1 MKMNVAVLSLLLG
14 VAGSGSFAAAPSPEL
29 QKKVR
34 AATFE
39 VILPKPAET
48 GVTYERPLPLELEPF
63 VVRNDHYWPIGTAF
77 AIGPDTFVTAAHV
90 LRSALGG
97 AGGPPVLRSADGK
110 IIPIE
115 SVLKYSAHQD
125 FAVIKTTSAVAT
137 QVLDTNKAT
146 TIDEPVF
153 AVGNALGEGV
163 VIRDGLLTSLTP
175 EDQDGRWKWLR
186 YSAATS
192 PGNSGGPLLNAT
204 GEVIGV
210 VIGKSPGENLNYA
223 LPIEYVTGAR
233 MEARMD
239 VRFALRVQVLRD
251 TLVATFD
258 STLPL
263 PLALADFEKRVRA
276 ENLRMY
282 REQRARLIAQNQAVL
297 LPRGKADKLLA
308 SVTRAYCPML
318 VVQGTDGTWEVDENS
333 RNTEDLPDEG
343 HFCTRISGEVPLFS
357 IDRGK
362 NVEPRFYDDRRF
374 AMDLL
379 LKASRFPRMVG
390 SESVIVTSL
399 GTAKRDVEH
408 RDRFGRRW
416 RIATFALPYVDSS
429 VVVMMLPTPQG
440 YSGLLQFAERGGEEL
455 ATEQLTF
462 LSDYFYVSYSGT
474 LSQWRAFLA
483 RAELRPAVFDNVSL
497 VRDAAGVHFRSR
509 RIDFDLPPSLMKLDD
524 QGIVNVQMSYALEAD
539 KLIWDIGA
547 IYVSTDADDK
557 MFVGLIR
564 QPKPASGAGKELSER
579 WGEMLDTKGD
589 FSAERGHDSDYK
601 KFWRRAAVDSAFRP
615 GAPVNRAATVF
626 YEAISTINDA
636 KLPRAIDDMHDLLLE
651 NVRVKEK

>member
-1 MKMNVAVLSLLLG
+1 MKAHAQALWLLL
-14 VAGSGSFAAAPSPEL
+14 AFASAESFAAAPSAEM

-39 VILPKPAET
+39 VVVPKAVET
-48 GVTYERPLPLELEPF
+48 GVTYERPLPLELVPF
-63 VVRNDHYWPIGTAF
+63 VVRNDRYWPIGTAF

-97 AGGPPVLRSADGK
+97 AGGPPVMRSADGK
-110 IIPIE
+110 IVAIE

-125 FAVIKTTSAVAT
+125 FAVFKTGAAAAT
-137 QVLDTNKAT
+137 QVLDTNQLAA
-146 TIDEPVF
+146 IDEPVF

-192 PGNSGGPLLNAT
+192 PGNSGGPLLNSA

-223 LPIEYVTGAR
+223 LPIEYVTGAP
-233 MEARMD
+233 MEARID
-239 VRFALRVQVLRD
+239 LRLPMRLPVLRD

-258 STLPL
+258 ATLPL
-263 PLALADFEKRVRA
+263 PMGLSDFASRLRA
-276 ENLRMY
+276 ETLRMY
-282 REQRARLIAQNQAVL
+282 REQRAKLLAQNQQVL

-308 SVTRAYCPML
+308 SVARAYCPML
-318 VVQGTDGTWEVDENS
+318 VVQDEDGTWHVDDNS
-333 RNTEDLPDEG
+333 RNTEDLPDDG
-343 HFCTRISGEVPLFS
+343 HFCSRISGEVPHFL
-357 IDRGK
+357 IDRGT
-362 NVEPRFYDDRRF
+362 NTEPRFYQDRRF

-379 LKASRFPRMVG
+379 LKASRFPRLVG
-390 SESVIVTSL
+390 SDSVIVTSL
-399 GTAKRDVEH
+399 GPAKRDVEY

-416 RIATFALPYVDSS
+416 RIATFGLPYIDSS
-429 VVVMMLPTPQG
+429 VIVMMLPTPQG
-440 YSGLLQFAERGGEEL
+440 YSGMLQFAERGGEDL
-455 ATEQLTF
+455 AHEQLTF

-474 LSQWRAFLA
+474 LAQWRTFLGQPD
-483 RAELRPAVFDNVSL
+483 LRPAAFEKVSFG
-497 VRDAAGVHFRSR
+497 RDADGVHFRSP
-509 RIDFDLPPSLMKLDD
+509 RIDFDLPPGLMKLDD
-524 QGIVNVQMSYALEAD
+524 QAVINVQMSYALEGA
-539 KLIWDIGA
+539 KLVWDIGA

-557 MFVGLIR
+557 MFVGFVR
-564 QPKPASGAGKELSER
+564 QPKPAGGAGKELNER
-579 WGEMLDTKGD
+579 WNEILDSKGD
-589 FSAERGHDSDYK
+589 FSTERGHDADYK
-601 KFWRRAAVDSAFRP
+601 KFWRRAAIDATSRP

-636 KLPRAIDDMHDLLLE
+636 KLPRAVDDMQDLLLE
-651 NVRVKEK
+651 NARVKEK